1 MYRLIVLLFS
11 LALATARH
19 HYLSPEKS
27 EFAELEAYN
36 QRAERII
43 AARTR
48 SGLNKSEFARELN
61 CPWTTVHAWETAK
74 YVPKADTLKKICQV
88 LGVEIEQLLGVAGG
102 QEPDFDAW
110 RQFLETAE
118 GQSMSVEEADAL
130 RAFNWPSNK
139 APTLLSYA
147 QLLSVIRLASDAEI
161 STE

>member
-1 MYRLIVLLFS
+1 MGRGKEHFSTLL
-11 LALATARH
+11 RG
-19 HYLSPEKS
+19 K
-27 EFAELEAYN
+27 N
-36 QRAERII
+36 IAERIV
-43 AARTR
+43 AARKR
-48 SGLNKSEFARELN
+48 AGLNKSEFARELN

-74 YVPKADTLKKICQV
+74 YVPKADTLKKICRV

-118 GQSMSVEEADAL
+118 GKSMSPQEADAL

-147 QLLSVIRLASDAEI
+147 QLLSVIRLASDVEI
-161 STE
+161 SSE